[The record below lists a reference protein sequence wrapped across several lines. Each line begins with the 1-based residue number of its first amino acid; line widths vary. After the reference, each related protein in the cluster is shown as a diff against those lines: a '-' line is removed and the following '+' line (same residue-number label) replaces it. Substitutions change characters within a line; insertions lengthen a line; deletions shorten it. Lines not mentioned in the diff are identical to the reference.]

1 MDVSESEASK
11 ICSACITFT
20 TRRSAERAFVNG
32 KCWQDHNLK
41 FMWLTSSNS
50 RSDSGGSE
58 NSPSTHKGY
67 SEPDIQPA
75 ETYSEPDVP
84 AETYS
89 EPDVQP
95 AETYSEPDVQP
106 AETLPSIV
114 SEEVSASENGDPETL
129 ERKSGVEHMEL
140 GEDSQPGA
148 SPKSGEEE

>member
-58 NSPSTHKGY
+58 NSPSTHKGH
-67 SEPDIQPA
+67 SEPDIQ
-75 ETYSEPDVP
+75 P

-114 SEEVSASENGDPETL
+114 SEEVTASENGDPESL
-129 ERKSGVEHMEL
+129 EIKSGVERMEL

>member
-58 NSPSTHKGY
+58 NSPSTHKGH
-67 SEPDIQPA
+67 SEPDI
-75 ETYSEPDVP
+75 
-84 AETYS
+84 
-89 EPDVQP
+89 QP

-114 SEEVSASENGDPETL
+114 SEEVTASENGDPESL
-129 ERKSGVEHMEL
+129 EIKSGVERMEL